1 MQRAKYNVERLRLY
15 EQLFE
20 KVLAGDQCEIVAAN
34 LLVDI
39 RWAEVSRAFVN
50 CLCRKIATG
59 AIRPLATDFG
69 RMVSGAAVLA
79 FGTSKRAA
87 IPSWFLQNNE
97 CFLASCLHKLLIEYT
112 RKPPAAPNH
121 MCQAFDT
128 LFDVAKGFKPFLG
141 LEYLAKSTSAHAL
154 MSVTA
159 HARYDFLNEKVG
171 TASAPALC
179 FAEMLA
185 ERILNEPG
193 RKLELES
200 PFYFF
205 ARSERW
211 QKFAKGCVDC
221 FSPDEAF
228 ARLQGQVMAQQES
241 KNAPPPLFFLASTF
255 LDADAYTTTSPESHG
270 RRERAS
276 TGAPTKQ
283 NRQFRSAISKRS
295 APFVS
300 LVRRLISEA

>member
-15 EQLFE
+15 EQLFDN
-20 KVLAGDQCEIVAAN
+20 VIVGDHCEIVGAN

-50 CLCRKIATG
+50 CLCRQSAAG
-59 AIRPLATDFG
+59 AIRPLAADFG

-79 FGTSKRAA
+79 FGTSQRAE

-97 CFLASCLHKLLIEYT
+97 CFLASCLHKLLFAYT
-112 RKPPAAPNH
+112 RKPAAAPNH
-121 MCQAFDT
+121 MRQAFDA
-128 LFDVAKGFKPFLG
+128 LFDVCNGFKPFLG
-141 LEYLAKSTSAHAL
+141 LGYLATSTSAHAL

-159 HARYDFLNEKVG
+159 HARYDFLNEEASA
-171 TASAPALC
+171 ASAPALC

-185 ERILNEPG
+185 ERILQEPG

-211 QKFAKGCVDC
+211 QQFAEGCVDC
-221 FSPDEAF
+221 FSADEAF
-228 ARLQGQVMAQQES
+228 ARLQGQVVLQQEP
-241 KNAPPPLFFLASTF
+241 KNASPRLFFLASAF
-255 LDADAYTTTSPESHG
+255 LDADADTATSPESHG
-270 RRERAS
+270 RRVRTS
-276 TGAPTKQ
+276 IGAHTKQ
-283 NRQFRSAISKRS
+283 NGQLRAAISKRS

>member
-20 KVLAGDQCEIVAAN
+20 KVLAGDHCEIVAAN

-50 CLCRKIATG
+50 CLCRQSA
-59 AIRPLATDFG
+59 ASSIRPLAADFG
-69 RMVSGAAVLA
+69 SMASRATLLA
-79 FGTSKRAA
+79 FGTSKRAE
-87 IPSWFLQNNE
+87 IPSWFFQNNE
-97 CFLASCLHKLLIEYT
+97 CFLASCLHKLLVEYT
-112 RKPPAAPNH
+112 RKPAAAPNH
-121 MCQAFDT
+121 MRQAFDA
-128 LFDVAKGFKPFLG
+128 LFDVAKGLKPYLG
-141 LEYLAKSTSAHAL
+141 LGYLATSTSAHAL

-159 HARYDFLNEKVG
+159 HARYDFLNEPAG
-171 TASAPALC
+171 AASTAALC

-185 ERILNEPG
+185 ERILKEPR

-211 QKFAKGCVDC
+211 QKFAEGCVGC

-228 ARLQGQVMAQQES
+228 ARLQAQVLAQQEP

-255 LDADAYTTTSPESHG
+255 LDADADAMTSPES
-270 RRERAS
+270 RRRRVK
-276 TGAPTKQ
+276 TCMGAHAKQ
-283 NRQFRSAISKRS
+283 NRQFRAAISKRS
-295 APFVS
+295 APFVR
-300 LVRRLISEA
+300 LVRRLLSEA